1 MPDDQEVKIVLKYN
15 EDKSKMYVQ
24 GKLISY
30 PDRVDSDMDGISDHD
45 DPNPMEYTI
54 TDRTLALVEGM
65 SYTNLE
71 KYVGCTVREA
81 REAGVYFKNVN
92 PKDSF

>member
-65 SYTNLE
+65 SYTNLDR
-71 KYVGCTVREA
+71 KSVV
-81 REAGVYFKNVN
+81 
-92 PKDSF
+92 